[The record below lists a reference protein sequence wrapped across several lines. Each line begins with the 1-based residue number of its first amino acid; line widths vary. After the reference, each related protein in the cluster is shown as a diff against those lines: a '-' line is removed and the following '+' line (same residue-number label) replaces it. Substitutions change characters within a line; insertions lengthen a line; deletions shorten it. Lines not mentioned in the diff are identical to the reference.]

1 MRLPLLAWLVASI
14 SLTAAF
20 DLPHRDYDT
29 HDFYALHLS
38 PQTSPQ
44 TVAEY
49 FGLELDG
56 QLGHLKDHYLFRKS
70 CHNNDLVK
78 YALDEHK
85 RRKRRR
91 DLNYQN
97 DLLDGI
103 LLHQKQKL
111 KPMMEKRGPIYPHL
125 NFPEDFGKRQAEPI
139 PSSKDD
145 PTGYRDYVKTTLDI
159 QDPIFDDQW
168 HIFNTQQLGHDLNVT
183 GVWLQGFTGEGA
195 RVVMVDDGLDMDS
208 QDLKDNYYAEGSY
221 DFNDK
226 GPEPRPRLSD
236 DRHGTRCAG
245 EVAAVRN
252 DVCGVGLAYNAK
264 VGGIRILSKPITD
277 ADEALGMTYGYDKT
291 DIYSCSWG
299 PPDDGLSMG
308 EPGILIKRAMIDAV
322 QRGRGGLGSIY
333 VFAAG
338 NGAFSDDNCNF
349 DGYVNSIYTVS
360 IGAIDRQGL
369 HPYYSETCSALLA
382 VTYSSGSGDAIHTT
396 DVGENQ
402 CYTGHGGTSAAGPL
416 ASGIYALAL
425 GVRPDL
431 TWRDIQWLTVLTA
444 VPIDQ
449 GDDWQDTVIG
459 KKFSHQFGYGKMDTW
474 AFIEMA
480 KNFTSVKPQ
489 AWFNSPWQH
498 VRHFIPE
505 GNTGLQSHFTVTE
518 DMLQS
523 ANMERLEHVT
533 VTMNVEHTR
542 RGDLMVDLISPSG
555 IRSHISTARL
565 RDAAREGY
573 NDWTFMS
580 MAHWG
585 ESGIGEWTV
594 EVKDVNANN
603 DHNGTWTDW
612 KLNLFGE
619 SIDPSIQGLL
629 PLPGEHDDDDHDRE
643 DAVVHTTSVSIP
655 TPTAAL
661 GDKPSDHPDRPV
673 NMKTSSTIEDAGPTS
688 TTEPEPTSLSPIT
701 TTFPDSDADTETAPT
716 PSATSTPEQEPYDE
730 HLLPSYFPT
739 FGVSK
744 NTQTW
749 IYGSSLLILIF
760 IIGIA
765 AYLLNARRKA
775 AANNARDSY
784 GFELVDNDFDEDE
797 DDDNDDDD
805 EDPKHYGPGG
815 GLEGYGEKNGNGVG
829 NGRARTKGAENGK
842 KSGTKGKGQTR
853 RAGDLYDAFAGADD
867 SDEELF
873 SEHEEDHSG
882 RRQGGR

>member
-1 MRLPLLAWLVASI
+1 MRLPFLACLAAATGLI
-14 SLTAAF
+14 TAF
-20 DLPHRDYDT
+20 DLPDRNYDT

-38 PQTSPQ
+38 PSTPPQ
-44 TVAEY
+44 TIADY

-56 QLGHLKDHYLFRKS
+56 QLGHLKDHYLFRRPR
-70 CHNNDLVK
+70 HEHDLVK
-78 YALDEHK
+78 HAIDEHK

-91 DLNYQN
+91 DIGYQN
-97 DLLDGI
+97 DLLDGV

-111 KPMMEKRGPIYPHL
+111 KPQMEKRGPIYPHL
-125 NFPEDFGKRQAEPI
+125 NFPEDFGKRQGKPI
-139 PSSKDD
+139 PFSKED
-145 PTGYRDYVKTTLDI
+145 PTGYRDYIKNTLDI
-159 QDPIFDDQW
+159 HDPIFDDQW

-195 RVVMVDDGLDMDS
+195 KVVMVDDGIDMDS
-208 QDLKDNYYAEGSY
+208 NDLKDNYYAEGSY

-252 DVCGVGLAYNAK
+252 DVCGLGLAYNSK

-322 QRGRGGLGSIY
+322 QKGRGGLGSIY

-459 KKFSHQFGYGKMDTW
+459 RKFSHQFGYGKMDAW
-474 AFIEMA
+474 AFVEMA

-505 GNTGLQSHFTVTE
+505 GTTGLQSHFTVTE
-518 DMLQS
+518 EMLQN
-523 ANMERLEHVT
+523 ANIERVEHVT
-533 VTMNVEHTR
+533 VTMNIEHTR

-555 IRSHISTARL
+555 IISHISTARL
-565 RDAAREGY
+565 RDAAKEGY

-585 ESGIGEWTV
+585 ESGVGEWTV

-612 KLNLFGE
+612 KLNIFGE
-619 SIDPSIQGLL
+619 SIDPDIQGLL

-673 NMKTSSTIEDAGPTS
+673 AIKPSPPSNDALPTATA
-688 TTEPEPTSLSPIT
+688 TTEPTPTPTTVAPIT
-701 TTFPDSDADTETAPT
+701 TTPPQSDDDTDTAPSPLPTPDS
-716 PSATSTPEQEPYDE
+716 SQGPYDE

-744 NTQTW
+744 STQTW

-775 AANNARDSY
+775 AHNARDSY
-784 GFELVDNDFDEDE
+784 GFELVDNDFDED
-797 DDDNDDDD
+797 DDDDD

-815 GLEGYGEKNGNGVG
+815 GLEGYGQ
-829 NGRARTKGAENGK
+829 TNGK
-842 KSGTKGKGQTR
+842 TTQANGKGHGGGGKGKTGGKGQTR
-853 RAGDLYDAFAGADD
+853 RAGDLYDAFAGAEDD
-867 SDEELF
+867 SDGGMF
-873 SEHEEDHSG
+873 SEHEEENG
-882 RRQGGR
+882 KQGGRKI